1 MTRVFFFE
9 RKNNRVVCI
18 IEYFTGLLTYDLE
31 LTDTCHCKLHQGLG
45 SVTVREGPWEL
56 L

>member
-1 MTRVFFFE
+1 MIFRGKNATFKEGIQKWQEFFFFE

-31 LTDTCHCKLHQGLG
+31 LTDTL
-45 SVTVREGPWEL
+45 
-56 L
+56 